1 MKIHD
6 REEMI
11 GKVDEW
17 SRSSMSIRAFAQTL
31 GISKSSFEY
40 WVRKVRG
47 TTKPLDDSPEF
58 IEMLQSTPI
67 KVPSPEAKAK
77 PQPDHLT
84 NPQIVLTFPNG
95 LCLKIYG

>member
-1 MKIHD
+1 MTIHD

-11 GKVDEW
+11 GKVEEW
-17 SRSSMSIRAFAQTL
+17 SRSSMSIRAFSQTL

-47 TTKPLDDSPEF
+47 TTRPLDDSPAF
-58 IEMLQSTPI
+58 IEMLPSTPI
-67 KVPSPEAKAK
+67 KVPPPGAK
-77 PQPDHLT
+77 PQPGHLA
-84 NPQIVLTFPNG
+84 NPQIVLTFPSG

>member
-1 MKIHD
+1 MTIHD
-6 REEMI
+6 REAMI

-47 TTKPLDDSPEF
+47 TTRLLDDSPSF

-67 KVPSPEAKAK
+67 KVPPPEANS
-77 PQPDHLT
+77 QSGHLA
-84 NPQIVLTFPNG
+84 NHQIVLTFPSG

>member
-1 MKIHD
+1 MTIHD
-6 REEMI
+6 REAMI

-47 TTKPLDDSPEF
+47 TTRQLDVSPTF
-58 IEMLQSTPI
+58 IEMLQPTPI
-67 KVPSPEAKAK
+67 KVPPPEAK
-77 PQPDHLT
+77 PQSGPLA
-84 NPQIVLTFPNG
+84 NPQIVLTFPSG

>member
-1 MKIHD
+1 MKIHA

-40 WVRKVRG
+40 WVRKVRE
-47 TTKPLDDSPEF
+47 TTRPLDDSPAF

-67 KVPSPEAKAK
+67 KVPPPEAK
-77 PQPDHLT
+77 PQPGHLS